1 MFATAQANEFNVRDR
16 FFSSGLGNLGCELN
30 LAAQLAGN
38 AARICVEVSRMTTS
52 FKGTCCQG
60 GVSNF
65 SHGTHTHVLGCR
77 QLKRNRED

>member
-1 MFATAQANEFNVRDR
+1 M
-16 FFSSGLGNLGCELN
+16 NLEV
-30 LAAQLAGN
+30 QLTIN
-38 AARICVEVSRMTTS
+38 AVKACIEVSKMTTG